1 MSTTPVAAVRDPFIS
16 TSSPSGG
23 LFYHHGLR
31 DVFHGETHGKR
42 LDIGAGSD
50 SVDGMNIRLGLLTML
65 LAAASLQGQ
74 TAGVIVGR
82 VTDASGAIVQSAKI
96 EITNQATG
104 IKENTTASAQGEYV
118 FPRVTPGNYQMTV
131 SAPGFKTLVR
141 NDIPLL
147 VNQTAREDVSL
158 TVGDVA
164 SSVQVEAE
172 APVVQSETSSIGQ
185 VVDGPQVSQMPLNG
199 RDSIY
204 GLLAM
209 VPGVQD
215 SGSNPMISGSAYRG
229 GTSITIDGANG
240 DDALNERINLPVP
253 SLDTVSEFK
262 VLTNGSP
269 AEFGKPAQVIVATK
283 GGANQIHG
291 SLLEFNRNNVMA
303 AKSHAAELIAKPPY
317 KRNEFG
323 GSIGGPIKKNKLFY
337 FGSYE
342 GLRLVQ
348 YTLTQES
355 MPTAAMKTGNF
366 AGIYAIKDPLAGG
379 ALFPGA
385 IIPSSRISPIAQDFL
400 PFLPNPNQPGSSN
413 GLGVNLAENV
423 PTDQPNDRYSTRAD
437 YQISAKDTLNVR
449 YFWVNNGPYVN
460 ATGGGILFDNWG
472 GYGLTSKNLAS
483 SYTRVLTASLVNVFN
498 FNINYWHDYRKPQ
511 NATFNV
517 NTVIP
522 QDPAPQ
528 TGLGGLPTITMSG
541 FTTMQD
547 QPGSDDV
554 NHNQTLTDSLNW
566 QKGKHT
572 FKFGLSLTRVSV
584 VNRQNSSPY
593 RGSFTFNGT
602 YSGEAF
608 ADFLLG
614 DITSSSYITSNFT
627 LDDVNYRTAYYA
639 QDDWRVNSHLT
650 MNVGLRYEYETPW
663 EKRNDLSYWS
673 QSLNEL
679 VVVQGNAV
687 PALANALPMVT
698 GKSLGVNTDNYINL
712 GKKNFAP
719 RVGLAYRPFDTS
731 KFVIRASYGI
741 FYNPM
746 SEYDDQ
752 IDARDLGLNPPFRAT
767 YVFNAPAG
775 TPTITWA
782 NPFPGSGTVTPS
794 SSVYGITPDFHAGY
808 EQNWNFTTEWEALHN
823 TVLRTSYLGS
833 KGTHLPITIDV
844 NEPVLGPGTIQNLR
858 QYQPFGDI
866 YLYQSTRNDFLNQ
879 AQIGVTHRTGHGLEF
894 GFEYSFTKDL
904 TPSYNGVLPYDSYNL
919 RLDRGNDPMYS
930 RNYLVAN
937 YIYNLPIGRGQAV
950 FGNVSNKLNR
960 LVGGW
965 QIAGIITAA
974 SGHYACLTTNSK
986 ETGYQYPTCTPRANI
1001 VGNPNVS
1008 NQTQYEWFNPAAYA
1022 VPSSQYIYGN
1032 SAPYSM
1038 QTPGNF
1044 NWDAALYKFTT
1055 ITERIRLQIRMEA
1068 FDCLNHANL
1077 SSLQTNVS
1085 NSQLGVST
1093 SRTDSRVVEFGGR
1106 LSF

>member
-1 MSTTPVAAVRDPFIS
+1 
-16 TSSPSGG
+16 
-23 LFYHHGLR
+23 
-31 DVFHGETHGKR
+31 
-42 LDIGAGSD
+42 
-50 SVDGMNIRLGLLTML
+50 MNFRLGLLTLL
-65 LAAASLQGQ
+65 LAAASLQAQ

-82 VTDASGAIVQSAKI
+82 VTDASGANVPNAKI

-104 IKENTTASAQGEYV
+104 IKESATAPQGEYV
-118 FPRVTPGNYQMTV
+118 LPRVAPGNYQMTV
-131 SAPGFKTLVR
+131 SAPGFKTSVR
-141 NDIPLL
+141 NDIPIQ
-147 VNQTAREDVSL
+147 VNQTAREDISL

-164 SSVQVEAE
+164 SSVEVKAE
-172 APVVQSETSSIGQ
+172 APVVQSDTSSIGQ
-185 VVDGPQVSQMPLNG
+185 VVDGQQVSQMPLNG

-204 GLLAM
+204 GLLMM

-229 GTSITIDGANG
+229 GTSITVDGANG

-253 SLDTVSEFK
+253 SLDTISEFK

-303 AKSHAAELIAKPPY
+303 AKSHAAELIVKPPY

-323 GSIGGPIKKNKLFY
+323 GSVGGPIKKNKLFY

-348 YTLTQES
+348 YSLTQES
-355 MPTAAMKTGNF
+355 LPTVAMKTGDF
-366 AGIYAIKDPLAGG
+366 AGIYNIKDPLANS
-379 ALFPGA
+379 ALFPNA
-385 IIPSSRISPIAQDFL
+385 TIPASRLSPIAQAFL
-400 PFLPNPNQPGSSN
+400 PYLPNPNQAGSSN
-413 GLGVNLAENV
+413 GLGVNEALNV
-423 PTDQPNDRYSTRAD
+423 PTDQPNDRYSARVD
-437 YQISAKDTLNVR
+437 YQISPKDQLNVR
-449 YFWVNNGPYVN
+449 YFWVNNGPYVD
-460 ATGGGILFDNWG
+460 ATGGGILFDNWNG
-472 GYGLTSKNLAS
+472 FGLSSKNLAS
-483 SYTRVLTASLVNVFN
+483 SYTRILTPALVNVFT
-498 FNINYWHDYRKPQ
+498 FNINYWSDYRTPQ
-511 NATFNV
+511 NNTFNV
-517 NTVIP
+517 NSVIP

-528 TGLGGLPTITMSG
+528 AGLGGLPTITMSG
-541 FTTMQD
+541 FTTIQD
-547 QPGSDDV
+547 QPGSADV
-554 NHNQTLTDSLNW
+554 NHNQTIVDALNW

-572 FKFGLSLTRVSV
+572 VKFGLSLTRISA

-593 RGSFTFNGT
+593 RGSFTFNGN

-614 DITSSSYITSNFT
+614 DITSSSYTTSNFT
-627 LDDVNYRTAYYA
+627 MDDVNYRTAYYV
-639 QDDWRVNSHLT
+639 QDDFLVNSHLT
-650 MNVGLRYEYETPW
+650 LNVGLRYEYETPW
-663 EKRNDLSYWS
+663 EKRNDLAYWS

-687 PALANALPMVT
+687 PAFQNAVPMVS
-698 GKSLGVNTDNYINL
+698 GKSLGVTNTNYIDL

-719 RVGLAYRPFDTS
+719 RFGFAYRPFDTS
-731 KFVIRASYGI
+731 KFVVRGSYGI

-767 YVFNAPAG
+767 YAFNAPAG
-775 TPTITWA
+775 APTITWS
-782 NPFPGSGTVTPS
+782 NPFPGTGTASGTANPT
-794 SSVYGITPDFHAGY
+794 VYGITPNFHAGY
-808 EQNWNFTTEWEALHN
+808 EQNWNLTTEWEVLRN
-823 TVLRTSYLGS
+823 TVVRASYLGS

-844 NEPVLGPGTIQNLR
+844 NEPVLGPGTIQTLR
-858 QYQPFGDI
+858 QYQPFGDV
-866 YLYQSTRNDFLNQ
+866 YLYQSTRNDILNQ
-879 AQIGVTHRTGHGLEF
+879 AQLGVTRRMSHGMEF
-894 GFEYSFTKDL
+894 GFQYSLTKDL
-904 TPSYNGVLPYDSYNL
+904 TPNYDGVLPYDSYNT

-950 FGNVSNKLNR
+950 FGNVSTKLDR

-965 QIAGIITAA
+965 QLAGIITAA
-974 SGHYACLTTNSK
+974 SGHYTCLTTNSK

-1001 VGNPNVS
+1001 VGDPNIS
-1008 NQTQYEWFNPAAYA
+1008 DQTQYEWFNPKAYA
-1022 VPSSQYIYGN
+1022 VPSSTYIYGD

-1038 QTPGNF
+1038 QGPGTF

-1055 ITERIRLQIRMEA
+1055 ITERVRLQLRMEA